1 MKKSLGV
8 LALGLGL
15 LLSGCAAPGPANHY
29 TGSAVVQDAYRSSS
43 KSGCKLV
50 VALPNDQKDT
60 VSVGRR
66 TSCTGYSKGQSV
78 QLNNGSLVR

>member
-1 MKKSLGV
+1 MKKSLGA

-15 LLSGCAAPGPANHY
+15 LLSGCAAPGPADHY
-29 TGSAVVQDAYRSSS
+29 TGSAVIQDTYRNSR

-50 VALPNDQKDT
+50 VALPNEQKDT

-66 TSCTGYSKGQSV
+66 TTCDGYGKGQSV
-78 QLNNGSLVR
+78 QLRNGSLVR

>member
-1 MKKSLGV
+1 MKKMLGV

-15 LLSGCAAPGPANHY
+15 LLAGCAAPGPTYHY
-29 TGSAVVQDAYRSSS
+29 TGSAVIQDSYKNSR

-50 VALPNDQKDT
+50 VALPDGRTDT

-66 TSCTGYSKGQSV
+66 TTCDGYNKGQSV
-78 QLNNGSLVR
+78 HLTNGNLVR

>member
-15 LLSGCAAPGPANHY
+15 LLSGCAAPGPTSHY
-29 TGSAVVQDAYRSSS
+29 TGSAVIQDSYKNSR

-50 VALPNDQKDT
+50 VALPDGQTDT

-66 TSCTGYSKGQSV
+66 TTCDGYDKGRTV
-78 QLNNGSLVR
+78 QISNGSLVR